1 MPPDPARVVAN
12 ELNRRGLAV
21 PGRLL
26 ADAHRPLAPLLSD
39 LGAGLGPLVR
49 NVFGRRGDGYAA
61 LIADPEALDRL
72 VRHLDSDGEPNAEP
86 R

>member
-1 MPPDPARVVAN
+1 MPSDPAQAMAD
-12 ELNRRGLAV
+12 ELERRGLAV
-21 PGRLL
+21 PARLL

-49 NVFGRRGDGYAA
+49 SVLGQRGVGLVS
-61 LIADPEALDRL
+61 LIEDPQALDRL
-72 VRHLDSDGEPNAEP
+72 VGHLEAHEEADAEP